1 MVLLLRTLNA
11 RRRSCTKASCSRH
24 AGELGTN
31 SIVRRWG
38 LGSSVIIYGL
48 QPIMHD
54 RVDGG
59 KWEAGRMAGYWVN
72 RREFMGLR
80 LRVKQC

>member
-1 MVLLLRTLNA
+1 M
-11 RRRSCTKASCSRH
+11 
-24 AGELGTN
+24 
-31 SIVRRWG
+31 
-38 LGSSVIIYGL
+38 IIYGL